1 MRALVLMLML
11 GLSTASF
18 AKDEVYK
25 WVDDKGVIHYTDK
38 PPTDGAKP
46 TKLPPL
52 QTYKGGTV
60 PPLNKFEKSTIKGTG
75 NAAQILVVTP
85 SRDETFRGGERV
97 VPVAVQVTPQLAE
110 GQKLV
115 YLLDGTPASPPT
127 TDTAFALTEVDRG
140 SHVVSVSLVDASG
153 EVIANSSGVQFHM
166 KPPIADQGGP
176 DSSPPSNTNQPKPK
190 PTPPKP
196 KPKPP

>member
-1 MRALVLMLML
+1 MRALVLMLIL
-11 GLSTASF
+11 GLSTASV

-25 WVDDKGVIHYTDK
+25 WVDDKGVVHYTDK
-38 PPTDGAKP
+38 PPTDNAKP
-46 TKLPPL
+46 AKLPPL

-60 PPLNKFEKSTIKGTG
+60 PPLNKFGKSSVKGVG

-110 GQKLV
+110 GQKLI

-127 TDTAFALTEVDRG
+127 TDTAFALTGVDRG

-153 EVIANSSGVQFHM
+153 EVIANSPGVQFHM
-166 KPPIADQGGP
+166 KPPIADQGSQGANP
-176 DSSPPSNTNQPKPK
+176 QNPNAPK

-196 KPKPP
+196 KPKP